1 MVTWPHGGADQVFR
15 DYVTGS
21 SGPLHDP
28 EKSEIRAL
36 LGQVEDSVDWQ
47 PVTPMEYGAAGDGV
61 TNDTTEF
68 EAMVTALA
76 VAGVRYAQV
85 PAGTYLLDSDAQ
97 IADVILVG
105 AGELSGPAFDA
116 VHSPF
121 EGTRSIPSGIVP
133 ERHLRAFSTAA
144 APVVVIAGDSIA
156 TDTPTTTADEID
168 SLWGSLQRALVS
180 QSPSTTITFYNRAI
194 GAATWTSLNA
204 ATLASTG
211 LTLPSWATG
220 DAGAQP
226 WLDYIETLAP
236 DLVFLAF
243 GMNDR
248 ENFGTQQVRAAL
260 ATINAWAKVPD
271 IVFITPMVP
280 SRMTANSNLSSFDA
294 QNGRH
299 FVAGYLR
306 SKARYDG
313 YGLIDLHR
321 QYCITREGFDPDA
334 SSFLRSHV
342 STSFS
347 LPKTET
353 TYCQDFVFKFQFSAT
368 AGFWTGR
375 RLRVDLSPRY
385 ANSESWVEIY
395 DNAGNMACEFV
406 EIDDGP
412 GRYLQVTSAIA
423 TDTSGTRTITVGLK
437 GSEIRIEYEGSVI
450 YAGKVRRHGG
460 LFQPRVEWTDASSTA
475 LSIEFWYGVFAR
487 YMPQLTDAEMWGD
500 GTVVSGNDQ
509 NHPTSL
515 GAALVYSQTI
525 DAQDLRRMAGVV
537 PGFIKSAGVIPNM
550 ADDSTYSLTPPFTS
564 GTFHLWS
571 ATTGV
576 GAKVDY
582 NSSAP
587 AVLFSQVGS
596 QTNIAAAGTDLTGT
610 TGTDGKFTVSVKSG
624 SIEIENRRGVTASG
638 LRYRF
643 DGGL

>member
-1 MVTWPHGGADQVFR
+1 MVTWPHGGAAQVWR
-15 DYVTGS
+15 DYETGS

-28 EKSEIRAL
+28 VKDEIRAL
-36 LGQVEDSVDWQ
+36 IGTAEDAIDRQ
-47 PVTPMEYGAAGDGV
+47 PVTPQDYGAAGDGV
-61 TNDTTEF
+61 TNDTADF
-68 EAMVTALA
+68 ESMVTALA
-76 VAGVRYAQV
+76 AAGVRHAHV
-85 PAGTYLLDSDAQ
+85 PAGTYLLDQDAQ
-97 IADVILVG
+97 IADVILTGTGV
-105 AGELSGPAFDA
+105 LSGPPFDA

-121 EGTRSIPSGIVP
+121 EGTRSIPAGVVP
-133 ERHLRAFSTAA
+133 ERHLRAFSTAS

-180 QSPSTTITFYNRAI
+180 ASPSTTITFYNRAI
-194 GAATWTSLNA
+194 GGATWTNLNA

-226 WLDYIETLAP
+226 WLDYIEALAP
-236 DLVFLAF
+236 DLIFLAL

-248 ENFGTQQVRAAL
+248 QNLDTAQIRSVLTTIL
-260 ATINAWAKVPD
+260 AWSKVPD

-280 SRMTANSNLSSFDA
+280 SRMTADANLSSFDA

-306 SKARYDG
+306 SRARYSG
-313 YGLIDLHR
+313 YGLLDLHR

-334 SSFLRSHV
+334 SSFLRGHS
-342 STSFS
+342 STNFS
-347 LPKTET
+347 LPRTSS
-353 TYCQDFVFKFQFSAT
+353 TYCQDFVFKFQFTAT

-395 DNAGNMACEFV
+395 NDAGNMACEFV

-460 LFQPRVEWTDASSTA
+460 LFQPHVEWTDASTTA

-500 GTVVSGNDQ
+500 GSVVSGNDQ

-515 GAALVYSQTI
+515 GAALVYSQAI

-537 PGFIKSAGVIPNM
+537 PGFIKSAGVVPLL
-550 ADDSTYSLTPPFTS
+550 ADDSTYSIPTPFTS
-564 GTFHLWS
+564 GTFHLWCGN
-571 ATTGV
+571 AGC

-582 NSSAP
+582 NSATP

-596 QTNIAAAGTDLTGT
+596 NTNIAAAGTDLTGT
-610 TGTDGKFTVSVKSG
+610 TGTDTKLTISVKSG
-624 SIEIENRRGVTASG
+624 SIEIENRRGLG
-638 LRYRF
+638 LGSIRYRF

>member
-36 LGQVEDSVDWQ
+36 LGQVEDAVDWQ

-76 VAGVRYAQV
+76 AAGVRYAQV

-105 AGELSGPAFDA
+105 AGEIAGPAFDA

-121 EGTRSIPSGIVP
+121 EGSRSIPSGIVP
-133 ERHLRAFSTAA
+133 ERHLRAFSTAS

-180 QSPSTTITFYNRAI
+180 QSPSTTITFHNRAI
-194 GAATWTSLNA
+194 GGATWTNLNA

-236 DLVFLAF
+236 DLLFLAL

-248 ENFGTQQVRAAL
+248 QNFGTQQVRAAL

-321 QYCITREGFDPDA
+321 QYCITREGFDPDS
-334 SSFLRSHV
+334 SSFLRGHV

-395 DNAGNMACEFV
+395 NDAGNMACEFV
-406 EIDDGP
+406 EIDDAP

-460 LFQPRVEWTDASSTA
+460 LFQPRVEWTDASATA

-487 YMPQLTDAEMWGD
+487 YMPQLTDSEMWGD

-515 GAALVYSQTI
+515 GAALVYSQAI

-537 PGFIKSAGVIPNM
+537 PGFIKSAGVVPLL
-550 ADDSTYSLTPPFTS
+550 ADDSTYSIPTPFTS
-564 GTFHLWS
+564 GTFYLWCGNAGCGAVVHYNS
-571 ATTGV
+571 AT
-576 GAKVDY
+576 
-582 NSSAP
+582 P

-596 QTNIAAAGTDLTGT
+596 ATEIAVAGTDLTGT
-610 TGTDGKFTVSVKSG
+610 TGTDTKLTISVKSG
-624 SIEIENRRGVTASG
+624 SIEIENRRGLG
-638 LRYRF
+638 LGSIRYRF